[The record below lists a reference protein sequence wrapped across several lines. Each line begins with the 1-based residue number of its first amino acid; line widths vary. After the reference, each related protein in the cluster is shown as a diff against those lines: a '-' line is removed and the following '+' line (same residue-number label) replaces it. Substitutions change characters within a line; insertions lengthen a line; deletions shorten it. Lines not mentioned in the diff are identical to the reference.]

1 MSSQFLQTEIANL
14 IQESRRKNTD
24 LRNAAEQSLNELK
37 ALPSTSEAQ
46 IAADLVRK
54 PKFVEPFIIACH
66 TKHAKLAGIGVICLQ
81 RLIAS
86 RSLPSSR
93 LKDVLGGLRE
103 TTSLS
108 LDIQLKIL
116 QSLPS
121 LLQYYSNDLSGDL
134 LANTLEIC
142 ATLQASKTI
151 AVSSTAAATLQQ
163 LVVSTFER
171 VSSEDKLPND
181 AKITTTVKVDGQSID
196 VGIFAYDAL
205 QVLDDL
211 CRLVD
216 GEQLQF
222 LRTRTLSPPFVLEL
236 IESILLNSGRLFV
249 GHPELAQVL
258 RVRLLPLAV
267 RCLSERYSFAQ
278 TVRVARILLI
288 LLKRHM
294 SLLTA
299 ECEMA
304 LSLITHLLE
313 PDGTAPWKRLL
324 CMEVFRG
331 LYSEPGAVRLVYTL
345 YDSEEGRK
353 NVLRDHMAAL
363 VRLAS
368 EKPALIGVSN
378 QSTVPSRADHSR
390 STTEDQ
396 ITLETGGVAGVIG
409 STVPPSETKVP
420 GISTQWSVVR
430 TPYIELLDK
439 TDPPP
444 PPDTYI
450 YSLVLNC
457 ISSFAEG
464 LAKFILPLT
473 VPDLKQRRKNRLM
486 SPTEGPDSARSSQD
500 FTAGE
505 SLRAQSTSPMKKSH
519 VPINPLDLQSHIQYS
534 AIKTC
539 AGIIENCWPA
549 VLAACSTFL
558 RASLDDEYYHNL
570 VRAFQKLAHV
580 AGLLRLSVPR
590 DAFLTTLG
598 KAAMPAS
605 GGGHKSQSS
614 TATGSQQNDMPQKK
628 RKSVDIP
635 RSGSV
640 QLDSTGTGAG
650 DGLPVSLSTR
660 NLLCLRALLNLGI
673 ALGPTLDQPAW
684 SIVFET
690 LQYTGLVIG
699 MSSSAMVKSASG
711 GETPAVPGNDVP
723 TANLGTEVIAV
734 QAASSK
740 LLESTSDFPS
750 ASFEEI
756 LLALLNLSPFTE
768 QRRQEG
774 AAKEV
779 SQIPGSPQS
788 STGTGRLHQG
798 SRRVSHTV
806 GKSRMLDEELKF
818 VLEKG
823 NELARANL
831 SRLSS
836 LEEDD
841 NKAWRLLT
849 QSLISASAN
858 TAISPNLRLQ
868 ANAIVNS
875 LVYLTMKQRDED
887 DENVYNQVQTRNLQ
901 TLKDQVTS
909 LYSSDMQTSKSLPI
923 TIIEIHEQSLEVLR
937 NILEQYAETF
947 VDGWHLIF
955 DLISGVFQNL
965 PQSEAGEQPST
976 PLERRA
982 SGLPAGPRLVRAA
995 YKSLHLVASDFLSL
1009 LPAPCLFSLVNA
1021 FSSFA
1026 SQTQDF
1032 NISLTTTS
1040 FFWNVSD
1047 FLQGQIEE
1055 FSIGHVDAS
1064 VNEEQL
1070 AKLARD
1076 EDPAVSRNSLW
1087 LLLLLRIVDI
1097 TTDSR
1102 PEIRNSAVHTLL
1114 RIFDAYGQQLLP
1126 KAWRLC
1132 LNMVL
1137 FKMVERIETT
1147 VIQAKNKQSS
1157 TKSDDFKSWVDTTVV
1172 MIKGSS
1178 SLITNF
1184 FETLVQDQ
1192 KFDQSWKR
1200 FLKYL
1205 QGLLD
1210 LQILEFSEATFS
1222 GLSAILLRVQNA
1234 GELSN
1239 DALECAWLLW
1249 ANGHPAGDE
1258 DVLDLEQSNQNAAL
1272 AYLQTFQQIY
1282 HLYKDQL
1289 TTEHIEK
1296 VLEHFRLLVWNSV
1309 SPRYTLDIDR
1319 PLAVQALVIDCIKKL
1334 CLEKEDSQPAIL
1346 LCLAELSDSTLSKWS
1361 PGNDTRK
1368 PAFVAFS
1375 KNIIDLMG
1383 WYIAEFGI
1391 KQDVFTNGALET
1403 ALKHLSALIG
1413 QKYTWQGK
1421 DREPYLWQK
1430 ATIASLNILQVAVPY
1445 VEDQYKP
1452 TNETETAQFW
1462 HRIVE
1467 ITNGIVSAHGFQAHN
1482 LPRQRITTDET
1493 FDITSFT
1500 RLKTL
1505 ILPSLGNPAIRAS
1518 IRRDFARALFHSSFI
1533 YAPLRFDLPN
1543 PNSQNTIDGNENPL
1557 ADFYNVR
1564 PGRTFDPPPTLR
1576 PHMAYVLIDTLF
1588 ELAAHPAPSTSTS
1601 PSPTSEAETLLARAI
1616 SPYLLLRC
1624 AVSLKSYIADQ
1635 PLRGLM
1641 PQPTPA
1647 RKALLH
1653 LLLKLV
1659 ELESEPSAIPD
1670 PPALKTVSVSVSV
1683 GGAQDGSDGGGH
1695 CRKHLEWVYPLVV
1708 RAVQVAGKE
1717 RDDGLILGA
1726 LGKVLEGIGRVEV

>member
-14 IQESRRKNTD
+14 IHESRRKNSD

-54 PKFVEPFIIACH
+54 PNFVEPFIIACH
-66 TKHAKLAGIGVICLQ
+66 TRHAKLAGIGVICLQ

-93 LKDVLGGLRE
+93 LKDVLGGLKE

-121 LLQYYSNDLSGDL
+121 LLQFYSNDLSGEL
-134 LANTLEIC
+134 LANALEIC
-142 ATLQASKTI
+142 ITLQASKTI

-171 VSSEDKLPND
+171 VSSEDKLSND
-181 AKITTTVKVDGQSID
+181 AKATTTIKIDGQSLDI
-196 VGIFAYDAL
+196 GYFAYDAL

-211 CRLVD
+211 CRLID
-216 GEQLQF
+216 GEPLQF
-222 LRTRTLSPPFVLEL
+222 LRTRSLPPTFVLEL

-249 GHPELAQVL
+249 GHPELSHVL
-258 RVRLLPLAV
+258 RVRLLPLTV
-267 RCLSERYSFAQ
+267 RCLSERFSFAQ

-288 LLKRHM
+288 VLKRYM
-294 SLLTA
+294 SLVTT

-304 LSLITHLLE
+304 LSLITHLVE
-313 PDGTAPWKRLL
+313 PDATAPWKRLI

-331 LYSEPGAVRLVYTL
+331 LYSEPGAVRLIYTL
-345 YDSEEGRK
+345 YDDEEGRK
-353 NVLRDHMAAL
+353 NILRDHMATL

-409 STVPPSETKVP
+409 STVPPSEANVP

-439 TDPPP
+439 TDPPAP
-444 PPDTYI
+444 PETYI

-473 VPDLKQRRKNRLM
+473 VPDLKQRRKNRLL
-486 SPTEGPDSARSSQD
+486 SPTQGPDSARSSQD
-500 FTAGE
+500 FTAE
-505 SLRAQSTSPMKKSH
+505 PIRRQPSLPSKKSH
-519 VPINPLDLQSHIQYS
+519 VPINPLELQSHIQYS

-598 KAAMPAS
+598 KAATPAS
-605 GGGHKSQSS
+605 SGPSKSQNAP
-614 TATGSQQNDMPQKK
+614 ATGSQQSDLLHKK
-628 RKSVDIP
+628 RKSADLSHI
-635 RSGSV
+635 SSATM
-640 QLDSTGTGAG
+640 DSAGTPTGEGA
-650 DGLPVSLSTR
+650 PVSISTR
-660 NLLCLRALLNLGI
+660 NLLCMRALLNLGI

-684 SIVFET
+684 SILFET

-711 GETPAVPGNDVP
+711 AGETSVTSGNDVP

-740 LLESTSDFPS
+740 MIESTSDFPS
-750 ASFEEI
+750 ASFQEI
-756 LLALLNLSPFTE
+756 LLALLNLSTFTE
-768 QRRQEG
+768 QRRHQG
-774 AAKEV
+774 DQQEV
-779 SQIPGSPQS
+779 SELPQSPQS
-788 STGTGRLHQG
+788 SRGPGRLHQG
-798 SRRVSHTV
+798 ARRVSHTV
-806 GKSRMLDEELKF
+806 GKSRLQDEELKF
-818 VLEKG
+818 VLEKT
-823 NELARANL
+823 NELAKANL
-831 SRLSS
+831 GRISS
-836 LEEDD
+836 LEDGDSE
-841 NKAWRLLT
+841 AWELLT

-858 TAISPNLRLQ
+858 TTASPNLRLQ
-868 ANAIVNS
+868 ASTILNS
-875 LVYLTMKQRDED
+875 LVFSTMKQRDED
-887 DENVYNQVQTRNLQ
+887 DEKVYNQVQIRNLQ
-901 TLKDQVTS
+901 TLKAQVAS
-909 LYSSDMQTSKSLPI
+909 LYASDMHTSKSLP
-923 TIIEIHEQSLEVLR
+923 TTVIEIHEQSLEVLK

-947 VDGWHLIF
+947 VDGWHLVF
-955 DLISGVFQNL
+955 DLISGVFQ
-965 PQSEAGEQPST
+965 PTPEPETGDRPST
-976 PLERRA
+976 LIQRRA
-982 SGLPAGPRLVRAA
+982 SALPAGPRLVRAA
-995 YKSLHLVASDFLSL
+995 YKSLNLVASDFLSL
-1009 LPAPCLFSLVNA
+1009 LPAPCLLSLVNS

-1026 SQTQDF
+1026 LQTQDF

-1047 FLQGQIEE
+1047 FLQGQIEQI
-1055 FSIGHVDAS
+1055 SVGHVDAS
-1064 VNEEQL
+1064 ISEEEL
-1070 AKLARD
+1070 TILARD
-1076 EDPAVSRNSLW
+1076 EDPSVSRNSLW

-1102 PEIRNSAVHTLL
+1102 SEIRNSAVHTLL
-1114 RIFDAYGQQLLP
+1114 RIFDAYGQQLSP
-1126 KAWRLC
+1126 EAWRLC

-1137 FKMVERIETT
+1137 FKMTEGIETT
-1147 VIQAKNKQSS
+1147 LQAKHNGRDA
-1157 TKSDDFKSWVDTTVV
+1157 KSDDFKAWVDTTVV
-1172 MIKGSS
+1172 MINGLSN
-1178 SLITNF
+1178 LITNF
-1184 FETLVQDQ
+1184 FETLVRDE

-1200 FLKYL
+1200 LLKYL
-1205 QGLLD
+1205 QSLID
-1210 LQILEFSEATFS
+1210 LHILEFSEATFS
-1222 GLSAILLRVQNA
+1222 SISATLLRVQNA
-1234 GELSN
+1234 SELSN
-1239 DALECAWLLW
+1239 DALECTWLLW

-1258 DVLDLEQSNQNAAL
+1258 KMLDLDQPNQDAAL
-1272 AYLQTFQQIY
+1272 AYLNTFQQVY
-1282 HLYKDQL
+1282 RLYKDQL
-1289 TTEHIEK
+1289 TTKHIEK
-1296 VLEHFRLLVWNSV
+1296 VLRHFSLLVWNSV
-1309 SPRYTLDIDR
+1309 SPRYSPDLER
-1319 PLAVQALVIDCIKKL
+1319 PSALQALAIGCIKEL
-1334 CLEKEDSQPAIL
+1334 CMEKEESQPDIL
-1346 LCLAELSDSTLSKWS
+1346 LCLAELSDSALTKWS
-1361 PGNDTRK
+1361 PGSDTRR
-1368 PAFVAFS
+1368 PTFVAFS
-1375 KNIIDLMG
+1375 KTTIDLIS
-1383 WYIAEFGI
+1383 WYVAEFGI
-1391 KQDVFTNGALET
+1391 KQDVFTNSAL
-1403 ALKHLSALIG
+1403 ANSLKHLSALIA

-1421 DREPYLWQK
+1421 DREPFLWQN
-1430 ATIASLNILQVAVPY
+1430 ATTASMNVLQVAVPY
-1445 VEDQYKP
+1445 VEKQYTK
-1452 TNETETAQFW
+1452 TNEPQISQFW
-1462 HRIVE
+1462 QCVVD
-1467 ITNGIVSAHGFQAHN
+1467 ITNGIVSAHGFQAQQ
-1482 LPRQRITTDET
+1482 LPTARIAADEA
-1493 FDITSFT
+1493 FDIKAFT

-1505 ILPSLGNPAIRAS
+1505 ILPSLGAAAIPDA

-1533 YAPLRFDLPN
+1533 YAPLRFDLP
-1543 PNSQNTIDGNENPL
+1543 TTGLEDAPL
-1557 ADFYNVR
+1557 QDLYTVR
-1564 PGRTFDPPPTLR
+1564 PGRTFDPPPTQR
-1576 PHMAYVLIDTLF
+1576 PGIAYALIDTLF
-1588 ELAAHPAPSTSTS
+1588 ELATHSQVEAEPQADS
-1601 PSPTSEAETLLARAI
+1601 PSPQTLLARSI
-1616 SPYLLLRC
+1616 SPYLILRC

-1653 LLLKLV
+1653 LLLRLV
-1659 ELESEPSAIPD
+1659 ELKSEPSAIPD
-1670 PPALKTVSVSVSV
+1670 PPALKTTSIVKSGDMVPL
-1683 GGAQDGSDGGGH
+1683 H
-1695 CRKHLEWVYPLVV
+1695 YRRHLEWIYPLAV

-1717 RDDGLILGA
+1717 RDDGQILQA
-1726 LGKVLEGIGRVEV
+1726 LGKVLEEIGQFGY

>member
-14 IQESRRKNTD
+14 IHECRRKNSD

-54 PKFVEPFIIACH
+54 PNFVEPFIIACH
-66 TKHAKLAGIGVICLQ
+66 TRQAKLAGIGVICLQ

-93 LKDVLGGLRE
+93 LKDVLGGLKE

-121 LLQYYSNDLSGDL
+121 LLQFYSNELSGEL

-171 VSSEDKLPND
+171 VSSEDNLPND
-181 AKITTTVKVDGQSID
+181 AKITTTIKVDGQSLDI
-196 VGIFAYDAL
+196 GYFAYDAL
-205 QVLDDL
+205 RVLDDL
-211 CRLVD
+211 CRLID
-216 GEQLQF
+216 GEPLQF
-222 LRTRTLSPPFVLEL
+222 LRTRTLSPTFVLEL

-249 GHPELAQVL
+249 GHPELSQVL

-304 LSLITHLLE
+304 LSLITHLVE

-331 LYSEPGAVRLVYTL
+331 LYSEPGAVRLIYTL
-345 YDSEEGRK
+345 YDGEEGRK
-353 NVLRDHMAAL
+353 NIIRDHMAAL

-368 EKPALIGVSN
+368 EKPSLIGVSN
-378 QSTVPSRADHSR
+378 QSTVPSRAEHSR

-430 TPYIELLDK
+430 TPYIDLLDK

-486 SPTEGPDSARSSQD
+486 SPSQGPDSARSSQD
-500 FTAGE
+500 FTAE
-505 SLRAQSTSPMKKSH
+505 PIRVQSSSPTKKSH
-519 VPINPLDLQSHIQYS
+519 VPINPLDLHSHIQYS

-580 AGLLRLSVPR
+580 AGLLRLAVPR

-598 KAAMPAS
+598 KAATPAS
-605 GGGHKSQSS
+605 AGGAKSHNAS
-614 TATGSQQNDMPQKK
+614 ATGSQQSDTLQKK
-628 RKSVDIP
+628 R
-635 RSGSV
+635 RSADLSNSSSLAMEAAAATAGEGS
-640 QLDSTGTGAG
+640 
-650 DGLPVSLSTR
+650 PVSLSTR
-660 NLLCLRALLNLGI
+660 NLLCMRALLNLGI

-684 SIVFET
+684 SIIFET

-711 GETPAVPGNDVP
+711 TGETSFTPGNDVP

-740 LLESTSDFPS
+740 MLESTSDFPS

-756 LLALLNLSPFTE
+756 LFALLNLSTFTE
-768 QRRQEG
+768 QSRNQSDAQEVL
-774 AAKEV
+774 EM
-779 SQIPGSPQS
+779 PRTPQS
-788 STGTGRLHQG
+788 SQGSGRLHQS

-806 GKSRMLDEELKF
+806 GKSRMQDEELKF

-823 NELARANL
+823 NELAKANL
-831 SRLSS
+831 GRLSS
-836 LEEDD
+836 LEEEDS
-841 NKAWRLLT
+841 KAWGLLT

-858 TAISPNLRLQ
+858 TTASPNLRLQ
-868 ANAIVNS
+868 ASAILNS
-875 LVYLTMKQRDED
+875 LVFSTMKQRDED
-887 DENVYNQVQTRNLQ
+887 DEKVYNQLQTRNLQ
-901 TLKDQVTS
+901 TLKAQVAA
-909 LYSSDMQTSKSLPI
+909 LYASDMHTSKSLPI
-923 TIIEIHEQSLEVLR
+923 TVIEIHEQSLEVLN

-955 DLISGVFQNL
+955 DLISNVFQHTPDL
-965 PQSEAGEQPST
+965 RTADRSST
-976 PLERRA
+976 PIERRSSA
-982 SGLPAGPRLVRAA
+982 LPAGPRLVRAA

-1009 LPAPCLFSLVNA
+1009 LPAPCLLSLVNA
-1021 FSSFA
+1021 FSSFT

-1047 FLQGQIEE
+1047 FLQGQIEQI
-1055 FSIGHVDAS
+1055 SVSHVDATVS
-1064 VNEEQL
+1064 EEEL
-1070 AKLARD
+1070 AKLAHD
-1076 EDPAVSRNSLW
+1076 EDPSVSRNSLW

-1114 RIFDAYGQQLLP
+1114 RIFDAYGQQLSP
-1126 KAWRLC
+1126 EAWRLC

-1137 FKMVERIETT
+1137 FKMAEGIETPLL
-1147 VIQAKNKQSS
+1147 QAKYNRSNA
-1157 TKSDDFKSWVDTTVV
+1157 KSDDFRAWVDTTVV
-1172 MIKGSS
+1172 MIKGLSN
-1178 SLITNF
+1178 LITNF
-1184 FETLVQDQ
+1184 FETIVRDE

-1200 FLKYL
+1200 LLKYL
-1205 QGLLD
+1205 QSLIDLHILD
-1210 LQILEFSEATFS
+1210 FSEATFS
-1222 GLSAILLRVQNA
+1222 SLSAILLRVQND
-1234 GELSN
+1234 EISN
-1239 DALECAWLLW
+1239 DVLECAWLLW

-1258 DVLDLEQSNQNAAL
+1258 QMVDLDQPNQDAAL
-1272 AYLQTFQQIY
+1272 AYLHTFQQVY
-1282 HLYKDQL
+1282 RLYKDQL
-1289 TTEHIEK
+1289 TTKHIEK
-1296 VLEHFRLLVWNSV
+1296 VLHALSLLVWNSV
-1309 SPRYTLDIDR
+1309 SPRYSPDVDR
-1319 PLAVQALVIDCIKKL
+1319 PSALQALVIDCIKTL
-1334 CLEKEDSQPAIL
+1334 CLEKEDSQPDIL
-1346 LCLAELSDSTLSKWS
+1346 LCLAELSDSALSKWS
-1361 PGNDTRK
+1361 PGSDTRR

-1375 KNIIDLMG
+1375 KRTIDFVS

-1391 KQDVFTNGALET
+1391 KQDVFTNSAL
-1403 ALKHLSALIG
+1403 ANSLAHLSALIA

-1421 DREPYLWQK
+1421 DREPFLWQK
-1430 ATIASLNILQVAVPY
+1430 ATTVSLNVLQVAVPY
-1445 VEDQYKP
+1445 VEKQYMKG
-1452 TNETETAQFW
+1452 NESETSQFW
-1462 HRIVE
+1462 QRIVE
-1467 ITNGIVSAHGFQAHN
+1467 ITNGIVSARGFQAHQ
-1482 LPRQRITTDET
+1482 LPNARITADEA
-1493 FDITSFT
+1493 FDIKAFT

-1505 ILPSLGNPAIRAS
+1505 ILPSLGAAAISDAV
-1518 IRRDFARALFHSSFI
+1518 RRDFARALFHSSFI
-1533 YAPLRFDLPN
+1533 YAPLRFDLP
-1543 PNSQNTIDGNENPL
+1543 STGLENAPL
-1557 ADFYNVR
+1557 QDFYTVR

-1576 PHMAYVLIDTLF
+1576 PGIAYVLIDTLF
-1588 ELAAHPAPSTSTS
+1588 ELAAYSQANTEIKNDAPS
-1601 PSPTSEAETLLARAI
+1601 PQTLLARSI

-1653 LLLKLV
+1653 LLVSMV
-1659 ELESEPSAIPD
+1659 ELKSEPSAIPD
-1670 PPALKTVSVSVSV
+1670 PPSLKTVSVLEA
-1683 GGAQDGSDGGGH
+1683 GDAEEH
-1695 CRKHLEWVYPLVV
+1695 HYRRHLEWIYPLVV

-1717 RDDGLILGA
+1717 RDDGQILQA
-1726 LGKVLEGIGRVEV
+1726 LGKVLQEIGRFEY

>member
-14 IQESRRKNTD
+14 IHESRRKNSD

-54 PKFVEPFIIACH
+54 PNFVEPFIIACH
-66 TKHAKLAGIGVICLQ
+66 TRHAKLAGIGVICLQ

-93 LKDVLGGLRE
+93 LKDVLGGLKE

-121 LLQYYSNDLSGDL
+121 LLQFYSNELSGEL

-171 VSSEDKLPND
+171 VSSEDNLPND
-181 AKITTTVKVDGQSID
+181 AKITTTVKVDGQSLNI
-196 VGIFAYDAL
+196 GYFAYDAL
-205 QVLDDL
+205 LVLDDL
-211 CRLVD
+211 CRLID
-216 GEQLQF
+216 GEPLQF
-222 LRTRTLSPPFVLEL
+222 LRTRTLSPTFVLEL

-249 GHPELAQVL
+249 GHPELSQVL

-278 TVRVARILLI
+278 TVRIARILLI

-294 SLLTA
+294 SLLTT

-304 LSLITHLLE
+304 LSLITHLVE

-331 LYSEPGAVRLVYTL
+331 LYAEPGAVRLIYTL
-345 YDSEEGRK
+345 YDGEEGRK
-353 NVLRDHMAAL
+353 NILRDHMAAL

-409 STVPPSETKVP
+409 STVPPSENKVP

-430 TPYIELLDK
+430 TPYIDLLDK
-439 TDPPP
+439 TDPPT
-444 PPDTYI
+444 PPDTYV

-473 VPDLKQRRKNRLM
+473 VPDLKHRRKNRLM
-486 SPTEGPDSARSSQD
+486 SPVQGPDSARSSQD
-500 FTAGE
+500 FTAE
-505 SLRAQSTSPMKKSH
+505 PIRVQSSLPSKKSH

-580 AGLLRLSVPR
+580 AGLMRLAVPR

-598 KAAMPAS
+598 KAATPVS
-605 GGGHKSQSS
+605 VKSHNVS
-614 TATGSQQNDMPQKK
+614 TTGSQQSDTPQKN
-628 RKSVDIP
+628 R
-635 RSGSV
+635 RSADLSH
-640 QLDSTGTGAG
+640 SNSSSMEPAGTTAG
-650 DGLPVSLSTR
+650 EGPPVSLSTR
-660 NLLCLRALLNLGI
+660 NLLCMRALLNLGI

-684 SIVFET
+684 SIIFET

-711 GETPAVPGNDVP
+711 AGETSVTPGNDVP

-740 LLESTSDFPS
+740 MLESTCDFPS

-756 LLALLNLSPFTE
+756 LFALLNLSTFTE
-768 QRRQEG
+768 QRRNNGDAQ
-774 AAKEV
+774 EV
-779 SQIPGSPQS
+779 SEMPRTPQS
-788 STGTGRLHQG
+788 ASGRLHQS

-806 GKSRMLDEELKF
+806 GKSRMQDEELKF

-823 NELARANL
+823 SELAKANL
-831 SRLSS
+831 GRLSS

-841 NKAWRLLT
+841 SKAWELLT

-858 TAISPNLRLQ
+858 TTVSPNLRLQ
-868 ANAIVNS
+868 ASAILNS
-875 LVYLTMKQRDED
+875 LVFSTMKQRDED
-887 DENVYNQVQTRNLQ
+887 DEKVYNQVQTRNLQ
-901 TLKDQVTS
+901 TLKAQVAS
-909 LYSSDMQTSKSLPI
+909 LYASDMHTSKSLPI
-923 TIIEIHEQSLEVLR
+923 TVIEIHEQSLEVLR

-947 VDGWHLIF
+947 VDGWHHIF
-955 DLISGVFQNL
+955 DLISGVFQYA
-965 PQSEAGEQPST
+965 PDPGADDRSST
-976 PLERRA
+976 LIERRS

-1009 LPAPCLFSLVNA
+1009 LPAPCLLSLVNA
-1021 FSSFA
+1021 FSSFT

-1047 FLQGQIEE
+1047 FLQGQIEQI
-1055 FSIGHVDAS
+1055 SVGHVDSS
-1064 VNEEQL
+1064 VSEEEI
-1070 AKLARD
+1070 AKLAHD
-1076 EDPAVSRNSLW
+1076 EDPSVSRNSLW

-1114 RIFDAYGQQLLP
+1114 RIFDDYGQQLSP
-1126 KAWRLC
+1126 NAWGLC

-1137 FKMVERIETT
+1137 FKMAERIETPLL
-1147 VIQAKNKQSS
+1147 QAKKNR
-1157 TKSDDFKSWVDTTVV
+1157 TNAKSDDFKAWVDTTVV
-1172 MIKGSS
+1172 MINGLSN
-1178 SLITNF
+1178 LITNF
-1184 FETLVQDQ
+1184 FETLVRDEN
-1192 KFDQSWKR
+1192 FDQSWKR
-1200 FLKYL
+1200 LLKYL
-1205 QGLLD
+1205 QSLID
-1210 LQILEFSEATFS
+1210 LHILEFSEATFS
-1222 GLSAILLRVQNA
+1222 SLSAILLRVQNG

-1258 DVLDLEQSNQNAAL
+1258 KMLDLDQPNQDAAL
-1272 AYLQTFQQIY
+1272 AYLHTFQQVY
-1282 HLYKDQL
+1282 RLYKDQL
-1289 TTEHIEK
+1289 TTKHIEK
-1296 VLEHFRLLVWNSV
+1296 VLHHLSLLVWNSV
-1309 SPRYTLDIDR
+1309 SPRYSPDVDR
-1319 PLAVQALVIDCIKKL
+1319 PSALQALVIDCIKTL
-1334 CLEKEDSQPAIL
+1334 CLEKEDSQPDIL
-1346 LCLAELSDSTLSKWS
+1346 LCLAELSDSALSKWS
-1361 PGNDTRK
+1361 PGSDNRR
-1368 PAFVAFS
+1368 PVFVAFS
-1375 KNIIDLMG
+1375 KSTIDLVS

-1391 KQDVFTNGALET
+1391 KQDVFTNGAL
-1403 ALKHLSALIG
+1403 AKSLAHLSAPIA

-1421 DREPYLWQK
+1421 DREPLLWQK
-1430 ATIASLNILQVAVPY
+1430 ATTVSLNVLQVAVPY
-1445 VEDQYKP
+1445 VEKQY
-1452 TNETETAQFW
+1452 TETSESETSQFW
-1462 HRIVE
+1462 QRVVD
-1467 ITNGIVSAHGFQAHN
+1467 ITKGIVSARGFQAKQ
-1482 LPRQRITTDET
+1482 LPNARITADEA
-1493 FDITSFT
+1493 FDIKAFT

-1505 ILPSLGNPAIRAS
+1505 ILPSLGAAAIPDAVRH
-1518 IRRDFARALFHSSFI
+1518 DFARALFHSSFI
-1533 YAPLRFDLPN
+1533 YAPLRFDLP
-1543 PNSQNTIDGNENPL
+1543 TTGLEDAPL
-1557 ADFYNVR
+1557 QDFYTVR

-1576 PHMAYVLIDTLF
+1576 PAITYVLIDTLF
-1588 ELAAHPAPSTSTS
+1588 ELAAHSQANSETKSDV
-1601 PSPTSEAETLLARAI
+1601 PSPHTLLARSI

-1653 LLLKLV
+1653 LLLRMV
-1659 ELESEPSAIPD
+1659 ELKSEPSAIPD
-1670 PPALKTVSVSVSV
+1670 PPSLKTVSVVEA
-1683 GGAQDGSDGGGH
+1683 GDADEH
-1695 CRKHLEWVYPLVV
+1695 HYRKHLEWIYPLVV

-1717 RDDGLILGA
+1717 RDDGQVLQA
-1726 LGKVLEGIGRVEV
+1726 LGKVLQEIGRFEY

>member
-1 MSSQFLQTEIANL
+1 MSSQFLQTELANL
-14 IQESRRKNTD
+14 IHESRRKNSD

-54 PKFVEPFIIACH
+54 PNFVEPFIIACY
-66 TKHAKLAGIGVICLQ
+66 TRHAKLAGIGVICLQ

-93 LKDVLGGLRE
+93 LKDVLGGLKE

-121 LLQYYSNDLSGDL
+121 LLQFYSNELSGEL

-171 VSSEDKLPND
+171 VSSEDSLPKD
-181 AKITTTVKVDGQSID
+181 VKITTTIKVDGQSLDI
-196 VGIFAYDAL
+196 GYFAYDAL

-211 CRLVD
+211 CRLID
-216 GEQLQF
+216 GEPLQF
-222 LRTRTLSPPFVLEL
+222 LRTRTLPPTFVLEL

-249 GHPELAQVL
+249 GHPELSQVL

-294 SLLTA
+294 SLLPT

-304 LSLITHLLE
+304 LSLITHLVE

-324 CMEVFRG
+324 CMEIFRG
-331 LYSEPGAVRLVYTL
+331 LYSEPGTVRLIYTL

-353 NVLRDHMAAL
+353 NILRDHMAAL

-368 EKPALIGVSN
+368 EKPSLIGVSN
-378 QSTVPSRADHSR
+378 QSTVPSRAEHSR

-430 TPYIELLDK
+430 TPYIDLLDK
-439 TDPPP
+439 TEPPT

-486 SPTEGPDSARSSQD
+486 SPVQGPDSARSSQD
-500 FTAGE
+500 FPAE
-505 SLRAQSTSPMKKSH
+505 PMRAQSSSSSKKSH
-519 VPINPLDLQSHIQYS
+519 VPINPLDLQSHVQYS

-598 KAAMPAS
+598 KAATPVS
-605 GGGHKSQSS
+605 GAKSHNVS
-614 TATGSQQNDMPQKK
+614 ATGSQQSDTPQKK
-628 RKSVDIP
+628 R
-635 RSGSV
+635 RSADLSSLASSLSLEPTAVEGP
-640 QLDSTGTGAG
+640 
-650 DGLPVSLSTR
+650 PVSLSTR
-660 NLLCLRALLNLGI
+660 NLLCMRALLNLGI

-684 SIVFET
+684 SIIFET

-711 GETPAVPGNDVP
+711 TGETPVTPGNDVP

-734 QAASSK
+734 QAASNK
-740 LLESTSDFPS
+740 MLESTSDFPS

-756 LLALLNLSPFTE
+756 LLALLNLSAFTE
-768 QRRQEG
+768 QCRNMNDAPG
-774 AAKEV
+774 V
-779 SQIPGSPQS
+779 SDIPRTPQSPQA
-788 STGTGRLHQG
+788 GGRLHQG

-806 GKSRMLDEELKF
+806 GKSRMQDEELKF
-818 VLEKG
+818 VLEKA
-823 NELARANL
+823 NELAKANL
-831 SRLSS
+831 GRLSS
-836 LEEDD
+836 LEKDD
-841 NKAWRLLT
+841 SKAWELLT
-849 QSLISASAN
+849 QSLISTSAN
-858 TAISPNLRLQ
+858 TTVSPNLRLQ
-868 ANAIVNS
+868 ASAILNS
-875 LVYLTMKQRDED
+875 IVFSTMKQRDED
-887 DENVYNQVQTRNLQ
+887 DEKVYNQVQTRNLQ
-901 TLKDQVTS
+901 TLKAQVAS
-909 LYSSDMQTSKSLPI
+909 LYASDMHTSKSLPI
-923 TIIEIHEQSLEVLR
+923 TVIEIHEQTLEVLN

-947 VDGWHLIF
+947 VDGWNLIF
-955 DLISGVFQNL
+955 DLISGVFQHA
-965 PQSEAGEQPST
+965 PDPGPGDRPST
-976 PLERRA
+976 LIERRSSA
-982 SGLPAGPRLVRAA
+982 LPAGPRLVRAA

-1009 LPAPCLFSLVNA
+1009 LPAPCLLSLVNA
-1021 FSSFA
+1021 FSSFT

-1047 FLQGQIEE
+1047 FLQAQIEQI
-1055 FSIGHVDAS
+1055 SVDHVDAS
-1064 VNEEQL
+1064 VSEEEI
-1070 AKLARD
+1070 AKLAHNQ
-1076 EDPAVSRNSLW
+1076 DPSVSRNSLW

-1102 PEIRNSAVHTLL
+1102 PEVRNSAVHTLL
-1114 RIFDAYGQQLLP
+1114 RIFDAYGQQLSP
-1126 KAWRLC
+1126 EAWRLC

-1137 FKMVERIETT
+1137 FKMAEGIETPLL
-1147 VIQAKNKQSS
+1147 QAKNNRSS
-1157 TKSDDFKSWVDTTVV
+1157 TKPDDFKAWVDTTVV
-1172 MIKGSS
+1172 MIKGLST
-1178 SLITNF
+1178 LIKNF
-1184 FETLVQDQ
+1184 FETLVHDE

-1200 FLKYL
+1200 LLKYL
-1205 QGLLD
+1205 QSLIDLHILD
-1210 LQILEFSEATFS
+1210 FSEATFS
-1222 GLSAILLRVQNA
+1222 SLSTILLRVQN
-1234 GELSN
+1234 GCELSN

-1249 ANGHPAGDE
+1249 ANGHPASDE
-1258 DVLDLEQSNQNAAL
+1258 KALDLDQPNQDAAL
-1272 AYLQTFQQIY
+1272 AYLHTFQQIY
-1282 HLYKDQL
+1282 RLYKDQL
-1289 TTEHIEK
+1289 STGHIEN
-1296 VLEHFRLLVWNSV
+1296 VLHHLSLLVWNSV
-1309 SPRYTLDIDR
+1309 SPRYSPDIDR
-1319 PLAVQALVIDCIKKL
+1319 PSALQALVIDCVKTL
-1334 CLEKEDSQPAIL
+1334 CLEKEDSQPNIL
-1346 LCLAELSDSTLSKWS
+1346 LCLAELSDSALSKWS
-1361 PGNDTRK
+1361 PGSDTRR
-1368 PAFVAFS
+1368 PGFVAFS
-1375 KNIIDLMG
+1375 KRTIDLVS

-1391 KQDVFTNGALET
+1391 KQNVFMNGALAKSLE
-1403 ALKHLSALIG
+1403 HLSTLIAE
-1413 QKYTWQGK
+1413 KYTWQGK
-1421 DREPYLWQK
+1421 DREPFLWQK
-1430 ATIASLNILQVAVPY
+1430 ATTVSLNVLQVAVPY
-1445 VEDQYKP
+1445 VEKQYTKA
-1452 TNETETAQFW
+1452 NESETSQFW
-1462 HRIVE
+1462 QHIVS
-1467 ITNGIVSAHGFQAHN
+1467 ITNGIVSARGFQTQQ
-1482 LPRQRITTDET
+1482 LPNARILTDEA
-1493 FDITSFT
+1493 FDIKAFT

-1505 ILPSLGNPAIRAS
+1505 ILPSLGAAAIPDAV
-1518 IRRDFARALFHSSFI
+1518 RRDFARALFNSSFI
-1533 YAPLRFDLPN
+1533 YAPLRFDLP
-1543 PNSQNTIDGNENPL
+1543 TGLEDAPL
-1557 ADFYNVR
+1557 QDFYTVR

-1576 PHMAYVLIDTLF
+1576 PGIAYVLLDTLF
-1588 ELAAHPAPSTSTS
+1588 ELAAHSQAETETKADAPS
-1601 PSPTSEAETLLARAI
+1601 PQTLLARSI

-1653 LLLKLV
+1653 LLVRMV
-1659 ELESEPSAIPD
+1659 ELKSEPSAIPD
-1670 PPALKTVSVSVSV
+1670 PPSLKTISGIS
-1683 GGAQDGSDGGGH
+1683 GEDPEEH
-1695 CRKHLEWVYPLVV
+1695 HYRKHLEWIYPLVV

-1717 RDDGLILGA
+1717 RDDGQILQA
-1726 LGKVLEGIGRVEV
+1726 LGKVLQEIGRFEY

>member
-1 MSSQFLQTEIANL
+1 MSSQFLQTELANL
-14 IQESRRKNTD
+14 VHESRRKNSD

-54 PKFVEPFIIACH
+54 PNFVEPFIIACY
-66 TKHAKLAGIGVICLQ
+66 TRHAKLAGIGVICLQ

-93 LKDVLGGLRE
+93 LKDVLGGLKE

-121 LLQYYSNDLSGDL
+121 LLQLYSNELSGEL

-171 VSSEDKLPND
+171 VSSEDSLPKD
-181 AKITTTVKVDGQSID
+181 VKITTTIKVDGQSLDI
-196 VGIFAYDAL
+196 GYFAYDAL

-211 CRLVD
+211 CRLID
-216 GEQLQF
+216 GEPLQF
-222 LRTRTLSPPFVLEL
+222 LRTRTLPPTFVLEL

-249 GHPELAQVL
+249 GHPELSQVL

-294 SLLTA
+294 SLLPT

-304 LSLITHLLE
+304 LSLITHLVE

-324 CMEVFRG
+324 CMEIFRG
-331 LYSEPGAVRLVYTL
+331 LYSEPGTVRLIYTL

-353 NVLRDHMAAL
+353 NILRDHMAAL

-368 EKPALIGVSN
+368 EKPSLIGVSN
-378 QSTVPSRADHSR
+378 QSTVPSRAEHSR

-396 ITLETGGVAGVIG
+396 ITLESGGVAGVIG

-430 TPYIELLDK
+430 TPYIDLLDK
-439 TDPPP
+439 TEPPT

-486 SPTEGPDSARSSQD
+486 SPVQGPDSARSSQD
-500 FTAGE
+500 FPAE
-505 SLRAQSTSPMKKSH
+505 PMRAQSSSSSKKSH
-519 VPINPLDLQSHIQYS
+519 VPINPLDLQSHVQYS

-598 KAAMPAS
+598 KAATPVS
-605 GGGHKSQSS
+605 GAKSHHVS
-614 TATGSQQNDMPQKK
+614 ATGSQQSDTPQKK
-628 RKSVDIP
+628 R
-635 RSGSV
+635 RSADLSSLASSLSLEPTAGEGS
-640 QLDSTGTGAG
+640 
-650 DGLPVSLSTR
+650 PVSLSTR
-660 NLLCLRALLNLGI
+660 NLLCMRALLNLGI

-684 SIVFET
+684 SIIFET

-711 GETPAVPGNDVP
+711 TGETPVTPGNDVP

-734 QAASSK
+734 QAASNK
-740 LLESTSDFPS
+740 MLESTSDFPS

-756 LLALLNLSPFTE
+756 LLALLNLSAFTE
-768 QRRQEG
+768 QCRNLG
-774 AAKEV
+774 DAPGV
-779 SQIPGSPQS
+779 SDIPRTPQSPQA
-788 STGTGRLHQG
+788 GGRLHQG

-806 GKSRMLDEELKF
+806 GKSRMQDEELKF
-818 VLEKG
+818 VLEKA
-823 NELARANL
+823 NELAKANIG
-831 SRLSS
+831 RLSS
-836 LEEDD
+836 LEKDD
-841 NKAWRLLT
+841 SKAWELLT
-849 QSLISASAN
+849 QSLISTSAN
-858 TAISPNLRLQ
+858 TTVSPNLRLQ
-868 ANAIVNS
+868 ASAILNS
-875 LVYLTMKQRDED
+875 IVFSTMKQRDED
-887 DENVYNQVQTRNLQ
+887 DEKVYNQVQTRNLQ
-901 TLKDQVTS
+901 TLKAQVAS
-909 LYSSDMQTSKSLPI
+909 LYASDMHTSKSLPI
-923 TIIEIHEQSLEVLR
+923 TVIEIHEQTLEVLN
-937 NILEQYAETF
+937 NILEHYAETF
-947 VDGWHLIF
+947 VDGWNLIF
-955 DLISGVFQNL
+955 DLISGVFQHA
-965 PQSEAGEQPST
+965 PDPGPGDRPST
-976 PLERRA
+976 LIERRSSA
-982 SGLPAGPRLVRAA
+982 LPAGPRLVRAA

-1009 LPAPCLFSLVNA
+1009 LPAPCLLSLVNA
-1021 FSSFA
+1021 FSSFT

-1047 FLQGQIEE
+1047 FLQGQIEQI
-1055 FSIGHVDAS
+1055 SVDHVDAS
-1064 VNEEQL
+1064 VSEEEL
-1070 AKLARD
+1070 AKLAHNQ
-1076 EDPAVSRNSLW
+1076 DPSVSRNSLW

-1114 RIFDAYGQQLLP
+1114 RIFDAYGQQLSP
-1126 KAWRLC
+1126 QAWRLC

-1137 FKMVERIETT
+1137 FKMAEGIETPLL
-1147 VIQAKNKQSS
+1147 QAKNNRSS
-1157 TKSDDFKSWVDTTVV
+1157 AKSDDFKAWVDTTVV
-1172 MIKGSS
+1172 MIKGLST
-1178 SLITNF
+1178 LIKNF
-1184 FETLVQDQ
+1184 FETLVHDE

-1200 FLKYL
+1200 LLKYL
-1205 QGLLD
+1205 QSLIDLHILD
-1210 LQILEFSEATFS
+1210 FSEATFS
-1222 GLSAILLRVQNA
+1222 SLSAILLRVQN
-1234 GELSN
+1234 GCELSN

-1249 ANGHPAGDE
+1249 ANGHPASDE
-1258 DVLDLEQSNQNAAL
+1258 KALDLDQPNQDAAL
-1272 AYLQTFQQIY
+1272 AYLHTFQQVY
-1282 HLYKDQL
+1282 RLYKDQL
-1289 TTEHIEK
+1289 TTEHIEN
-1296 VLEHFRLLVWNSV
+1296 VLHHLSLLVWNSV
-1309 SPRYTLDIDR
+1309 SPRYSPDIDR
-1319 PLAVQALVIDCIKKL
+1319 PSALQALVIDCIKTL
-1334 CLEKEDSQPAIL
+1334 CLEKEDSQPNIL
-1346 LCLAELSDSTLSKWS
+1346 LCLAELSDSALSKWS
-1361 PGNDTRK
+1361 PGSDTRR
-1368 PAFVAFS
+1368 PGFVAFS
-1375 KNIIDLMG
+1375 KRTIDLVS

-1391 KQDVFTNGALET
+1391 KQDVFTNGALAKSLE
-1403 ALKHLSALIG
+1403 HLSALIA

-1421 DREPYLWQK
+1421 DREPFLWQK
-1430 ATIASLNILQVAVPY
+1430 ATTVSLNVLQVAVPY
-1445 VEDQYKP
+1445 VEKQYTK
-1452 TNETETAQFW
+1452 TNESETSQFW
-1462 HRIVE
+1462 QHIVS
-1467 ITNGIVSAHGFQAHN
+1467 ITNGIVSARGLQTPNAQI
-1482 LPRQRITTDET
+1482 LTDEA
-1493 FDITSFT
+1493 FDIKAFT

-1505 ILPSLGNPAIRAS
+1505 ILPSLGAAAIPDAV
-1518 IRRDFARALFHSSFI
+1518 RRDFARALFNSSFI
-1533 YAPLRFDLPN
+1533 YAPSASTYPR
-1543 PNSQNTIDGNENPL
+1543 
-1557 ADFYNVR
+1557 DFCTVR

-1576 PHMAYVLIDTLF
+1576 PGIAYVLIDTLF
-1588 ELAAHPAPSTSTS
+1588 ELAAHSQAETETKADAPS
-1601 PSPTSEAETLLARAI
+1601 PQTLLARSI

-1653 LLLKLV
+1653 LLVRMV
-1659 ELESEPSAIPD
+1659 ELKSEPSAIPD
-1670 PPALKTVSVSVSV
+1670 PPSLKTISGIS
-1683 GGAQDGSDGGGH
+1683 GEDTEEH
-1695 CRKHLEWVYPLVV
+1695 HYRKHLEWIYPLVV

-1717 RDDGLILGA
+1717 RDDGQILQA
-1726 LGKVLEGIGRVEV
+1726 LGKVLQEIGRFEY

>member
-1 MSSQFLQTEIANL
+1 MSLGG
-14 IQESRRKNTD
+14 KNSD

-54 PKFVEPFIIACH
+54 PNFVEPFIIACY
-66 TKHAKLAGIGVICLQ
+66 TRHAKLAGIGVICLQ

-93 LKDVLGGLRE
+93 LKDVLGGLKE

-121 LLQYYSNDLSGDL
+121 LLQYYSNELSGEL

-142 ATLQASKTI
+142 ATLQASKMI

-171 VSSEDKLPND
+171 VSSEDNLPKE
-181 AKITTTVKVDGQSID
+181 AKITTTIKVDGQSLDI
-196 VGIFAYDAL
+196 GYFAYDAL

-211 CRLVD
+211 CRLID
-216 GEQLQF
+216 GEPLQF
-222 LRTRTLSPPFVLEL
+222 LRTRTLSPTFVLEL
-236 IESILLNSGRLFV
+236 IESILLSSGRLFV
-249 GHPELAQVL
+249 GHPELSQVL

-294 SLLTA
+294 SLLTT

-304 LSLITHLLE
+304 LSLITHLVE
-313 PDGTAPWKRLL
+313 PDGTAPWKRLI
-324 CMEVFRG
+324 CMEIFRG
-331 LYSEPGAVRLVYTL
+331 LYSEPGAVRLIYTL
-345 YDSEEGRK
+345 YDGEESRK
-353 NVLRDHMAAL
+353 NILRDHMAAL

-368 EKPALIGVSN
+368 EKPSLIGVSN
-378 QSTVPSRADHSR
+378 QSTVPSRAEHSI

-430 TPYIELLDK
+430 TPYIDLLDK
-439 TDPPP
+439 TDPPT

-486 SPTEGPDSARSSQD
+486 SPIQGPDSARSSQD
-500 FTAGE
+500 FTAEPIRVQSG
-505 SLRAQSTSPMKKSH
+505 SLSKKSH
-519 VPINPLDLQSHIQYS
+519 VPINPLDLQSHVQYS

-549 VLAACSTFL
+549 VLATCSTFL

-580 AGLLRLSVPR
+580 AGLLRLAVPR

-598 KAAMPAS
+598 KAATPAS
-605 GGGHKSQSS
+605 AVGAKSHNVP
-614 TATGSQQNDMPQKK
+614 ATGSQQSDTPQKK
-628 RKSVDIP
+628 R
-635 RSGSV
+635 RSADLSH
-640 QLDSTGTGAG
+640 LSSSLSMESAGTTAG
-650 DGLPVSLSTR
+650 EGPPVSLSTR
-660 NLLCLRALLNLGI
+660 NLLCMRALLNLGI

-684 SIVFET
+684 SILFET

-711 GETPAVPGNDVP
+711 TGETPVTPGNDVP

-734 QAASSK
+734 QAASNK

-756 LLALLNLSPFTE
+756 LLALLNLSEFTE
-768 QRRQEG
+768 QRPNQG
-774 AAKEV
+774 DAQEV
-779 SQIPGSPQS
+779 SEMPRTPQPS
-788 STGTGRLHQG
+788 QASGRLHQG

-806 GKSRMLDEELKF
+806 GKSRMQDEELKF
-818 VLEKG
+818 VLEKA
-823 NELARANL
+823 NELAKANL
-831 SRLSS
+831 GRLSS

-841 NKAWRLLT
+841 IKVWELLT

-858 TAISPNLRLQ
+858 TTVSPNLRLQ
-868 ANAIVNS
+868 ASAILNS
-875 LVYLTMKQRDED
+875 LVFSTMKQRDED
-887 DENVYNQVQTRNLQ
+887 DERVYNQVQTRNLQ
-901 TLKDQVTS
+901 TLKAQVAS
-909 LYSSDMQTSKSLPI
+909 LYASDMHTSKSLPI
-923 TIIEIHEQSLEVLR
+923 TVIEIHEQTLEVLN

-955 DLISGVFQNL
+955 DLISGVFQFAL
-965 PQSEAGEQPST
+965 DLGTGDRPST
-976 PLERRA
+976 IIERRSSA
-982 SGLPAGPRLVRAA
+982 LPAGPRLVRAA

-1009 LPAPCLFSLVNA
+1009 LPAPCLLSLVNA
-1021 FSSFA
+1021 FSSFT

-1047 FLQGQIEE
+1047 FLQGQIEQI
-1055 FSIGHVDAS
+1055 SLGHVDAS
-1064 VNEEQL
+1064 VSEEEL
-1070 AKLARD
+1070 AKLAHD
-1076 EDPAVSRNSLW
+1076 EDSSVSRNSLW

-1114 RIFDAYGQQLLP
+1114 RIFDAYGQQLSP

-1137 FKMVERIETT
+1137 FKMAEGIETPLL
-1147 VIQAKNKQSS
+1147 QAKNNRSN
-1157 TKSDDFKSWVDTTVV
+1157 TKSDDFKAWVDTTVV
-1172 MIKGSS
+1172 MIKGLSN
-1178 SLITNF
+1178 LITNF
-1184 FETLVQDQ
+1184 FETLVHDE

-1200 FLKYL
+1200 LLKYL
-1205 QGLLD
+1205 QSLIDLHILD
-1210 LQILEFSEATFS
+1210 FSEATFS
-1222 GLSAILLRVQNA
+1222 SLSAVLVRVQDGA
-1234 GELSN
+1234 ELSN

-1249 ANGHPAGDE
+1249 ANGHPSGDE
-1258 DVLDLEQSNQNAAL
+1258 KTLDLDQPNQDAAL
-1272 AYLQTFQQIY
+1272 AYLHTFQQVY
-1282 HLYKDQL
+1282 RLYKDQL
-1289 TTEHIEK
+1289 TTKHIEK
-1296 VLEHFRLLVWNSV
+1296 VLHHLSLLVWNSV
-1309 SPRYTLDIDR
+1309 SPRYSPDIDR
-1319 PLAVQALVIDCIKKL
+1319 PSGLQALVIDCLKML
-1334 CLEKEDSQPAIL
+1334 CLEKEDSQPDIL
-1346 LCLAELSDSTLSKWS
+1346 SCLAELSDSALSKWS
-1361 PGNDTRK
+1361 PGSDTRR

-1375 KNIIDLMG
+1375 KRTIDLVS
-1383 WYIAEFGI
+1383 WYITEFGI
-1391 KQDVFTNGALET
+1391 KQDVFTNGALAKSLE
-1403 ALKHLSALIG
+1403 HLSAPIA

-1421 DREPYLWQK
+1421 DREPFLWQK
-1430 ATIASLNILQVAVPY
+1430 ATTVSLNVLQVAVPY
-1445 VEDQYKP
+1445 VEKQYTE
-1452 TNETETAQFW
+1452 TNEFETSQFW
-1462 HRIVE
+1462 QRIVD
-1467 ITNGIVSAHGFQAHN
+1467 ITNGIVSARGFQAQQ
-1482 LPRQRITTDET
+1482 LPNARITADEA
-1493 FDITSFT
+1493 FDTKAFT
-1500 RLKTL
+1500 RLKTI
-1505 ILPSLGNPAIRAS
+1505 ILPSLGAAAIPDAV
-1518 IRRDFARALFHSSFI
+1518 RRNFARALFNSSFI
-1533 YAPLRFDLPN
+1533 YAPLRFDLP
-1543 PNSQNTIDGNENPL
+1543 SGLEDAPL
-1557 ADFYNVR
+1557 QDFYTVR
-1564 PGRTFDPPPTLR
+1564 PGRTFAPPPTMR
-1576 PHMAYVLIDTLF
+1576 PEIAYVLIDTLF
-1588 ELAAHPAPSTSTS
+1588 ELAAYSQAKTETKTDASFPQ
-1601 PSPTSEAETLLARAI
+1601 TLLARSI

-1653 LLLKLV
+1653 LLLRMV
-1659 ELESEPSAIPD
+1659 ELKSEPSAIPN
-1670 PPALKTVSVSVSV
+1670 PPSLKTVSVVE
-1683 GGAQDGSDGGGH
+1683 DGDAEENH
-1695 CRKHLEWVYPLVV
+1695 YRKHLEWIYPLVV

-1717 RDDGLILGA
+1717 RDDGQILQA
-1726 LGKVLEGIGRVEV
+1726 LGKVLQEIGRFEY